1 MQDLEWLI
9 VPFLLEMVVLAY
21 VVLPRNKGEARDR
34 GTEAANHPRA
44 RNQR

>member
-21 VVLPRNKGEARDR
+21 IVLPRNKGEARHR
-34 GTEAANHPRA
+34 STETANRPRA
-44 RNQR
+44 RNER